1 MYIFINFS
9 SSFYKSSHIVLDYQL
24 FEKFKIL
31 SSLDQIRRK
40 ISRLIS
46 FTPFDLI
53 FIIPHSNLYFF
64 ILNIIDNSFITIMK
78 NESCY
83 KYLHLFNDSL
93 VLKIQLM
100 QIPSLYRLH
109 LIKINANI
117 LLQIYMLFCRYFS
130 FIILMYLSLKIPFT
144 FP

>member
-1 MYIFINFS
+1 
-9 SSFYKSSHIVLDYQL
+9 
-24 FEKFKIL
+24 
-31 SSLDQIRRK
+31 
-40 ISRLIS
+40 
-46 FTPFDLI
+46 
-53 FIIPHSNLYFF
+53 
-64 ILNIIDNSFITIMK
+64 MK

-117 LLQIYMLFCRYFS
+117 LLQIYMLFCRYFHNFDIS
-130 FIILMYLSLKIPFT
+130 FFKNTVYLSIEKKEKHFQILPILYNEKKLQ
-144 FP
+144 